1 MADLPRVL
9 IVDDSKL
16 VRVSL
21 IRNLQGQYDVR
32 EEGDGEAAWQ
42 TLILDHSIQAVISDL
57 QMPKLDGYQLLEK
70 VRSSKLRRLQEIPFI
85 LVSGEETEEERQK
98 AKSLGVSDFI
108 SKGSGSTEILT
119 RLDHLLALSQAKQN
133 LEQGREQMVQDPST
147 GLYTRKYLELQGAQ
161 AMAHAAR
168 HEGEVSMMVMGFDG
182 YAEVCEKLGPEVANQ
197 VGTRFAKLLAAKIR
211 REDSLGHFEDGQYA
225 VVSPGT
231 SSALCVS
238 FANRVREAV
247 EVAHVAAHGQ
257 RVILTVS
264 IGVACSPQDDAISAS
279 ALLELAGQRMREAMA
294 AGGNRIVAGDNGNAP
309 VRKLGVQHAL
319 ELLNA
324 QRPEAV
330 LPHLQRLGLQ
340 VVPLLKLLDQEFGL
354 NLPMADI
361 ERRLSERTQTEEKS
375 GQGVV

>member
-9 IVDDSKL
+9 VVDDSRL
-16 VRVSL
+16 VRASL
-21 IRNLQGQYDVR
+21 VRNLQGHYETR
-32 EEGDGEAAWQ
+32 EEADGEAAWQ

-70 VRSSKLRRLQEIPFI
+70 VRTSRLRRLQEIPFI
-85 LVSGEETEEERQK
+85 LVSGEETEDERQK
-98 AKSLGVSDFI
+98 AKALGVSDFI
-108 SKGSGSTEILT
+108 SKGGGSAEILT
-119 RLDHLLALSQAKQN
+119 RLDHLLALSQARHN
-133 LEQGREQMVQDPST
+133 LEEGREQMVQDPET
-147 GLYTRKYLELQGAQ
+147 GLFTRKYVELQGAQ
-161 AMAHAAR
+161 ALAHALR
-168 HEGEVSMMVMGFDG
+168 HGSEVSMLVLGFDG
-182 YAEVCEKLGPEVANQ
+182 YAQVCEKLGPEVAAQ

-231 SSALCVS
+231 SPALCIS

-264 IGVACSPQDDAISAS
+264 IGVASAPTDDAISAG
-279 ALLELAGQRMREAMA
+279 ALLDLAGQRMQEAMA
-294 AGGNRIVAGDNGNAP
+294 AGGNRIVAGAAQGAM
-309 VRKLGVQHAL
+309 RKLGVQHAL

-330 LPHLQRLGLQ
+330 LPHLPRLGQQ
-340 VVPLLKLLDQEFGL
+340 VLPLLRLLDKEYGL
-354 NLPMADI
+354 NLPLADI
-361 ERRLSERTQTEEKS
+361 ERRLSERTDSQEKS